1 MGGSIRRWLVLTFA
15 AAVLLIGFVGG
26 LAYRTTTRLVLANQR
41 LMASHSLVEHLTY
54 LRLLIDDAE
63 SGARGYALTGR
74 KEYLE
79 PYHASVAQVDST
91 VQTLRHDLAE
101 SPELLSSFEELPP
114 LIESRLRVSE
124 ELIAAR
130 QGGNV
135 GDAVSVTASGRGK
148 ELMDKIRERITALQQ
163 KEQNLLLERER
174 ESRQSARRALWSVLV
189 TSAFGVIILAV
200 ATTLIWRTIRQRE
213 TVEAALR
220 RAEAMQR
227 AILDG
232 TNHAIISTDA
242 EGRLRTI
249 NATGLALLGYSVD
262 DLAGQSL
269 CVLHDGQ
276 ELRARAEELNRSMSI
291 PVNAGFEA
299 LSAKPSRGIAEER
312 NWTYVRRD
320 GSRLPVRVAMTALRD
335 ATGAVSGYVVI
346 VSDMSERRAVER
358 MKDEF
363 ISVVSHELRTPLT
376 SIKGA
381 LGLLAGGALHKAPER
396 AGRMLRIA
404 SENTNRLMRL
414 VNDIL
419 DFERLQ
425 SGQLSF
431 DKTVVGA
438 AELMHQAADSVRALA
453 ETSGVDLEVRPVRE
467 CVHADEG
474 RMVQSFTNLL
484 ANAIKFSPAGGLVEF
499 AAEVT
504 GSSIV
509 FRVSDHGRGIPAEKL
524 DAIFERF
531 QQVDASD
538 SRDKGGTGLGLAI
551 TRSIVQQHGGEVW
564 ANSEVE
570 RGSNFFIRL
579 PVAAAVVGA
588 VEG

>member
-1 MGGSIRRWLVLTFA
+1 V
-15 AAVLLIGFVGG
+15 
-26 LAYRTTTRLVLANQR
+26 N
-41 LMASHSLVEHLTY
+41 
-54 LRLLIDDAE
+54 
-63 SGARGYALTGR
+63 
-74 KEYLE
+74 
-79 PYHASVAQVDST
+79 
-91 VQTLRHDLAE
+91 
-101 SPELLSSFEELPP
+101 PELLRSFEELPP
-114 LIESRLRVSE
+114 LIESRLRVSGE
-124 ELIAAR
+124 VIAAR
-130 QGGNV
+130 EQGDV
-135 GDAVSVTASGRGK
+135 GDAVRVVASGRGK
-148 ELMDKIRERITALQQ
+148 ELMDQVRSRIAALQQ
-163 KEQNLLLERER
+163 KEQDLVLERDR
-174 ESRQSARRALWSVLV
+174 ESRESARRALWSVLV
-189 TSAFGVIILAV
+189 ASMFGVVILTGSTMV
-200 ATTLIWRTIRQRE
+200 IWRTIRQRE
-213 TVEAALR
+213 TAEAALR

-232 TNHAIISTDA
+232 TNHVIISTDVQ
-242 EGRLRTI
+242 GRLRTI
-249 NATGLALLGYSVD
+249 NATGLALLGYSAD

-269 CVLHDGQ
+269 CVLHDDQ
-276 ELRARAEELNRSMSI
+276 ELRVRAEELNRSMSI
-291 PVNAGFEA
+291 PVDAGFEA
-299 LSAKPSRGIAEER
+299 LSAKPSRGVAEER
-312 NWTYVRRD
+312 TWTYVRRD
-320 GSRLPVRVAMTALRD
+320 GSRLPVRAAVTALQD
-335 ATGAVSGYVVI
+335 ATGAVAGYVVI

-484 ANAIKFSPAGGLVEF
+484 ANAIKFSPAGGVVEF

-509 FRVSDHGRGIPAEKL
+509 FRVSDRGRGIPAEKL

-570 RGSNFFIRL
+570 RGSSFFIRL

-588 VEG
+588 VER